1 MDPNFGA
8 TVVTKAETVDSYDVG
23 FKYMGERWSLFAALF
38 TYKYQDYQ
46 QSYTDAVTLQSF
58 TVTVGDST
66 MSGFEATARFMP
78 SDTLSISASLG
89 LLVLE

>member
-46 QSYTDAVTLQSF
+46 QSYT
-58 TVTVGDST
+58 VTVGDST
-66 MSGFEATARFMP
+66 MSGFEAIARFMP